1 MRRPLGLAGAGARW
15 PWGSWWPSSPC
26 AGGAV
31 DSTVLS
37 LSWEHGGRPQ
47 CSFLLI
53 QRPGGGIRGTPAP
66 RIRALREMWSF
77 MCIISGCFSL
87 WVSVN
92 AWSSVTW
99 FLSLSFPCQFSGL
112 PLPPTFNYVFFCS
125 GFFSRYWLVLPVLE
139 LHLSGITGSRFSPW
153 CSTLH
158 SFHWLFWG
166 SRHIFAFR
174 SPSRWWRLAYH
185 EV

>member
-125 GFFSRYWLVLPVLE
+125 GFFSPHFHFSYFLLLSRQKAE
-139 LHLSGITGSRFSPW
+139 LNYLAICDLSGAFLDFHFISV
-153 CSTLH
+153 H
-158 SFHWLFWG
+158 SFF
-166 SRHIFAFR
+166 ITMM
-174 SPSRWWRLAYH
+174 
-185 EV
+185 V